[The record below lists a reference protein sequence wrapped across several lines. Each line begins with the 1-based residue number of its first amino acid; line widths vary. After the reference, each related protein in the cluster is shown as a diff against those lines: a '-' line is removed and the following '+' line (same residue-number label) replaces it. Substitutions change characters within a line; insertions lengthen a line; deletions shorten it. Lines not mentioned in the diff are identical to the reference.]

1 MKLSVV
7 GFTHTGTV
15 RNQNQDRVL
24 VHDQLILSEKFATE
38 LNQPAHFFVA
48 DGVGG
53 APAGDF
59 AANFVLERVKNII
72 SSDFYNDI
80 DQLSS
85 LLHTVNHEL
94 LNLSE
99 SNPEYEGMA
108 TTLAGIV
115 FWNNSFRTISAGDS
129 QVFLFRNASLTKLTT
144 TPVFGEAGGNSPI
157 TSYFGGSIQ
166 SLNLVISSGFDSQF
180 KDDVFLVS
188 TDGIFK
194 VLTVGQI
201 EKILSNSKTLKEKSD
216 FIFYKALQTGSPD
229 NISCI
234 FIHIIE

>member
-24 VHDQLILSEKFATE
+24 VHDQLVFSEKFAIE

-59 AANFVLERVKNII
+59 AANFVLDRIKDIL
-72 SSDFYNDI
+72 SSGFYNDI
-80 DQLSS
+80 DRLFN

-94 LNLSE
+94 LNFSE

-129 QVFLFRNASLTKLTT
+129 QVFLLRNSTLTKLTT
-144 TPVFGEAGGNSPI
+144 EPVFGEAGGNNPI
-157 TSYFGGSIQ
+157 SSYFGGNIQ
-166 SLNLVISSGFDSQF
+166 SLNLVISPRLDSQC
-180 KDDVFLVS
+180 KNDVFLVS

-216 FIFYKALQTGSPD
+216 FIFYKTLQTGSPD

-234 FIHIIE
+234 FIEIN